1 MTDNIHPLI
10 AVMLAKPITH
20 NVVTTYSNGKINT
33 LGVRSMAQAKN
44 HQITMSR
51 QAGRDLVS
59 RETGE
64 TVRVVSI
71 EIVKVAA

>member
-1 MTDNIHPLI
+1 MTNTPAIV
-10 AVMLAKPITH
+10 AAMLAKPITH
-20 NVVTTYSNGKINT
+20 KVVTTWTDGQVNV
-33 LGVRSMAQAKN
+33 LEVRSLAQAEN
-44 HQITMSR
+44 HKITMGHR
-51 QAGRDLVS
+51 VGRDIIR